1 MSMHPSGRHSRPFPY
16 SFSLMNI
23 PDTPEQLF
31 EQLGDETIRELFP
44 NFERLSPTQRKIVQ
58 VFHTELTKG
67 QLNDETFMETISLSM
82 HLWGY
87 FNRAA
92 CLQLSDLVE
101 STTNHRNE
109 VSIELITS
117 HFDAARVKQFIDAC
131 LNLYDAAPECILHN
145 EGGSTYYFSTH
156 SSP

>member
-1 MSMHPSGRHSRPFPY
+1 
-16 SFSLMNI
+16 MNI

-44 NFERLSPTQRKIVQ
+44 NFDSLSSTQRKIVQ

-67 QLNDETFMETISLSM
+67 QLNDETFMETISLST

-92 CLQLSDLVE
+92 CLQLLDLVE
-101 STTNHRNE
+101 SNRDE
-109 VSIELITS
+109 VSIECVNS
-117 HFDAARVKQFIDAC
+117 HTAAARVNQFIDAC
-131 LNLYDAAPECILHN
+131 LNLYDAVPECILHKG
-145 EGGSTYYFSTH
+145 GGSTYHFSAH
-156 SSP
+156 SAP